1 MTPETLLSLCLF
13 AFVTSITPGPNNAL
27 LLASG
32 VNFGLRRTVPHLL
45 GVTLG
50 FTFMQLALGLG
61 VGFVFEAVPGLYP
74 TLRAL
79 GLAYLLYLAWRIATA
94 DPPANLPA
102 SPPAS
107 QARGQIYGQT
117 GGQIE
122 GKIDGQTGGQA
133 HAPGA
138 DPSAKQ
144 MDTSGA
150 QPKSTPAKIRPMT
163 FLEASAFQ
171 WVNPKAVMMCVT
183 AASTYAPHDRPVAGA
198 LIIAAVFFFAGM
210 PCVALWAMT
219 GSSLR
224 GFLTD
229 RRRLKAFNW
238 AMALGLLA
246 SMAPMARDALQ
257 GGLF

>member
-1 MTPETLLSLCLF
+1 MSPETLLSLCLF

-61 VGFVFEAVPGLYP
+61 VGFVFDAVPGLYP

-94 DPPANLPA
+94 APPPAAPSEGRAPDPA
-102 SPPAS
+102 APA
-107 QARGQIYGQT
+107 AV
-117 GGQIE
+117 
-122 GKIDGQTGGQA
+122 
-133 HAPGA
+133 
-138 DPSAKQ
+138 
-144 MDTSGA
+144 
-150 QPKSTPAKIRPMT
+150 PKAAPAKIRPMT

-171 WVNPKAVMMCVT
+171 WVNPKAVMMCIT
-183 AASTYAPHDRPVAGA
+183 AASTYAPHDTPVSGA
-198 LIIAAVFFFAGM
+198 LIVAAVFFIAGM
-210 PCVALWAMT
+210 PCVALWAVT

-224 GFLTD
+224 GLLSD

-238 AMALGLLA
+238 AMALGLVA
-246 SMAPMARDALQ
+246 SMAPMARDAFQ